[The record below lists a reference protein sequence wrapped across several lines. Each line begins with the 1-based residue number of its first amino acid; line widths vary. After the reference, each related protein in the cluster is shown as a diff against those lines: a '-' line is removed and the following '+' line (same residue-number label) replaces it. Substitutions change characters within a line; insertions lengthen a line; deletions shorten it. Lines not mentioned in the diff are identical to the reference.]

1 VRSKLGWLALA
12 VPIVM
17 LMGITPAEANGFDIG
32 DWVCRQWPWL
42 DFCKPSGGG
51 GDPVSVPEP
60 STLALLALGAGV
72 WGGMKVLRK
81 KK

>member
-17 LMGITPAEANGFDIG
+17 LMGITPAEANIWDAIC
-32 DWVCRQWPWL
+32 DKWPWL
-42 DFCKPSGGG
+42 DFCKPDGGGGG

-60 STLALLALGAGV
+60 STLALLALGATV